1 MENKRRFSQLLLP
14 LYEELLEEENL
25 ETALAGSLEILVHTL
40 KCEAGVIWLL
50 DRSTGRL
57 VPMFQVGPMDLSN
70 FSVELGSTA
79 ESFVVKTGEP
89 VCVAEP
95 SADARFQGTFLE
107 DNGLSVRG
115 MICVPLKDLTQVV
128 GCLQLANK
136 KDGSAFDANELLLCQ
151 RLAALAALTI
161 DEKGLVV
168 NAGEKKD
175 VLIRMRGI
183 IKEFPSGESVI
194 RVLKGIDLDI
204 YRGEFLVILGESG
217 CGKTTLVNL
226 IGGMDQLTAG
236 QIEVEG
242 RDLSHPTEKELTAYR
257 RDYLGFVFQSYNLMP
272 NLTALENV
280 QFIADIAR
288 DPMSAA
294 EAIRKVGLTDR
305 ADHFPAMLSG
315 GQQQR
320 VSIARA
326 FVKRPKIIFADE
338 PTAALDYQTSVEV
351 LRFFEEIVQDQGTS
365 VVMITHNPEIAKMAN
380 RVIKLKNGMIAG
392 IKVNL
397 QPLHAEELVW

>member
-1 MENKRRFSQLLLP
+1 MNNKRRFSQFLLP

-25 ETALAGSLEILVHTL
+25 ETALAGSLEMLVHML

-50 DRSTGRL
+50 DRKTSRL
-57 VPMFQVGPMDLSN
+57 VPMFHIGPMDLSN

-79 ESFVVKTGEP
+79 ESFVVTTGES
-89 VCVAEP
+89 VCLSEP
-95 SADARFQGTFLE
+95 AADARFQGTLLE
-107 DNGLSVRG
+107 ENGLPVRG
-115 MICVPLKDLTQVV
+115 MVCVPLNDLTQVV
-128 GCLQLANK
+128 GCLQLVNK
-136 KDGSAFDANELLLCQ
+136 KDGSAFDADELHLCQ

-161 DEKGLVV
+161 NEKGLVV
-168 NAGEKKD
+168 NAGEKKE

-183 IKEFPSGESVI
+183 VKEFPSGENVI

-217 CGKTTLVNL
+217 CGKTTLVNI
-226 IGGMDQLTAG
+226 IGGMDQLTEG

-257 RDYLGFVFQSYNLMP
+257 RNYLGFVFQSYNLMP

-288 DPMSAA
+288 DPMDAS
-294 EAIRKVGLTDR
+294 EALQKVGLTDR

-351 LRFFEEIVQDQGTS
+351 LRVFEEIVKDQGTS

-380 RVIKLKNGMIAG
+380 RVIKLKDGTIAG

-397 QPLHAEELVW
+397 HPLHAEELVW

>member
-25 ETALAGSLEILVHTL
+25 ETALAASLETLVHMI

-50 DRSTGRL
+50 DHETSRL
-57 VPMFQVGPMDLSN
+57 VPMFHIGPMDLSN
-70 FSVELGSTA
+70 FSVELGPTV
-79 ESFVVKTGEP
+79 ESFVVKTGEA
-89 VCVAEP
+89 VCL
-95 SADARFQGTFLE
+95 SDLSTDTRFQGTLLE
-107 DNGLSVRG
+107 ENGLQVRS
-115 MICVPLKDLTQVV
+115 MVCVPLKDLAQVV
-128 GCLQLANK
+128 GCLQLVNK
-136 KDGSAFDANELLLCQ
+136 KDGSAFDADELRLCQ

-161 DEKGLVV
+161 EEKGLVV
-168 NAGEKKD
+168 NAGEKKE

-183 IKEFPSGESVI
+183 IKDFPNGEGVI

-226 IGGMDQLTAG
+226 IGGMDQLTDG
-236 QIEVEG
+236 RIEVEG
-242 RDLSHPTEKELTAYR
+242 QDISHPTERELTAYR
-257 RDYLGFVFQSYNLMP
+257 RNYLGFVFQSYNLMP

-288 DPMSAA
+288 DPMEAS
-294 EAIRKVGLTDR
+294 EAIQMVGLTDR

-338 PTAALDYQTSVEV
+338 PTAALDYQTSVGV
-351 LRFFEEIVQDQGTS
+351 LRVFEEIVKNQGTS

-380 RVIKLKNGMIAG
+380 RVIKLKDGTIAG

-397 QPLHAEELVW
+397 HPLHAEELVW

>member
-25 ETALAGSLEILVHTL
+25 ETALAGSLETLVHTL

-50 DRSTGRL
+50 DRKTGRL
-57 VPMFQVGPMDLSN
+57 VPMFHIGPMDLSN

-79 ESFVVKTGEP
+79 ESFVVKSGES
-89 VCVAEP
+89 VCLSEP
-95 SADARFQGTFLE
+95 SADARFQGTLLE
-107 DNGLSVRG
+107 ENGLPVRG
-115 MICVPLKDLTQVV
+115 MICVPLNDLTQVV
-128 GCLQLANK
+128 GCLQLVNK
-136 KDGSAFDANELLLCQ
+136 KDGSAFDAEELRLCQ

-168 NAGEKKD
+168 NAGEKKE

-183 IKEFPSGESVI
+183 VKEFPSGENVI

-217 CGKTTLVNL
+217 CGKTTLVNI
-226 IGGMDQLTAG
+226 IGGMDQLTDG

-257 RDYLGFVFQSYNLMP
+257 RNYLGFVFQSYNLMP

-288 DPMSAA
+288 DPMDAS
-294 EAIRKVGLTDR
+294 EAIEKVGLTDR

-351 LRFFEEIVQDQGTS
+351 LQVFEEIVKDQGTS

-380 RVIKLKNGMIAG
+380 RVIKLKDGTISG

-397 QPLHAEELVW
+397 HPLHAEELVW